1 MLAQS
6 SKYDWYTA
14 ESRVRTVDVRTL
26 LGNEYSK
33 QTSFLHGDKFI
44 EKSTS
49 AKIHFSVKEV
59 ASWFGKK
66 SAAM

>member
-1 MLAQS
+1 MVHGGIES
-6 SKYDWYTA
+6 SDGGCT
-14 ESRVRTVDVRTL
+14 DVA
-26 LGNEYSK
+26 GNEYSK